1 MGFNPDNYNLKKLSE
16 YPEIL
21 FGTNL
26 PDGAFMPVVSL
37 DENDALANYKI
48 SLTQLRDFIIQNG
61 DYTNVIDYR
70 PENYALIS
78 EKQLTIPAGWRLE
91 VPNGFLPTGEYQN
104 SIVNITEDRVIDFS
118 QQQVGKYSVV
128 CTADNNYVLLQSALL
143 VRKNRSVVISPATG
157 TIVYETDNNL
167 WWRYTGSDWQQIPG
181 MPLLNVEVSETG
193 ITVALCNSLIRNRL
207 NLQYLLAQAGIE
219 IPESRGPFER
229 IITNVKKSGADLL
242 YYIPAGTEVDLQNY
256 PDTLDLIQGAYAR
269 AVAAGAK
276 TQTIIAD
283 NMTFYYDAETGLYF
297 APMASYM
304 LYLNSRG
311 YAPVIG
317 YDGTGTVIKT
327 PISAHGELV
336 AEWQTGNA
344 PYFSHVKVF
353 ADGWVEQQGSVFLS
367 QSAEANVKLL
377 VAMRDVG
384 FYVNAN
390 TQDQT
395 DGAAVSRSTA
405 IINASTISLRIGYS
419 SNLTRRC
426 AWTVKGYADPA
437 ALTNII
443 NAYSRFEYYLL
454 GNSAKNIPVDLA
466 GQLGTILNAYNQ
478 IVQNGA
484 DFFSIQATDENDA
497 VAKSAQN
504 PTKFVYV
511 ADS

>member
-193 ITVALCNSLIRNRL
+193 ITVALCNSLLRNRL

-269 AVAAGAK
+269 AVAAGA
-276 TQTIIAD
+276 IIAD

-327 PISAHGELV
+327 PISEHGELV

-344 PYFSHVKVF
+344 PYFSH
-353 ADGWVEQQGSVFLS
+353 
-367 QSAEANVKLL
+367 
-377 VAMRDVG
+377 
-384 FYVNAN
+384 
-390 TQDQT
+390 
-395 DGAAVSRSTA
+395 
-405 IINASTISLRIGYS
+405 
-419 SNLTRRC
+419 
-426 AWTVKGYADPA
+426 VKGYADPA

>member
-193 ITVALCNSLIRNRL
+193 ITVALCNSLLRNRL

-269 AVAAGAK
+269 AVAAGA
-276 TQTIIAD
+276 IIAD

-327 PISAHGELV
+327 PISAHGELA

-344 PYFSHVKVF
+344 PYFSH
-353 ADGWVEQQGSVFLS
+353 
-367 QSAEANVKLL
+367 
-377 VAMRDVG
+377 
-384 FYVNAN
+384 
-390 TQDQT
+390 
-395 DGAAVSRSTA
+395 
-405 IINASTISLRIGYS
+405 
-419 SNLTRRC
+419 
-426 AWTVKGYADPA
+426 VKGYADPA